1 MDRLEDLL
9 RRIRDPRECTELL
22 LDAPRAGARGV
33 ARQVAAV
40 LSSLPAVH
48 RELSTEPTR
57 LAAVG
62 DLVRHV
68 GALELLLLSLAEQ
81 QRKESRHGFLGRGI
95 RGRRQAR
102 ARGVRDVGRMA
113 VV

>member
-40 LSSLPAVH
+40 LSSLPAAH
-48 RELSTEPTR
+48 RELDAAPAHPAAVDDTPET
-57 LAAVG
+57 LAA
-62 DLVRHV
+62 
-68 GALELLLLSLAEQ
+68 APP
-81 QRKESRHGFLGRGI
+81 
-95 RGRRQAR
+95 
-102 ARGVRDVGRMA
+102 
-113 VV
+113 VVVPADN

>member
-22 LDAPRAGARGV
+22 LDAPRAGVRGV

-48 RELSTEPTR
+48 RELGTAPGQLT
-57 LAAVG
+57 AVG
-62 DLVRHV
+62 ELVRHL

-81 QRKESRHGFLGRGI
+81 QRKESRHGFLGRGV

-102 ARGVRDVGRMA
+102 ARGIRDVGRVA
-113 VV
+113 LV